1 MIKNFYILIK
11 IFFLICFLSTNVL
24 ADKSKSFDKGKKLFE
39 KNNYEKSKFYFEKEL
54 VFDPLHEYSYLYLAK
69 IFNKN
74 ENEDEE
80 EKNLDSV
87 LLLNPQNE
95 EAVYMLTLL
104 KIKQSNYNA
113 AKDLIETFD
122 LVCESFC
129 NKKNEITKKFNE
141 LHPENDNQ

>member
-69 IFNKN
+69 IFNKKDN
-74 ENEDEE
+74 DMQQEINL
-80 EKNLDSV
+80 KNV
-87 LLLNPQNE
+87 LLLDPKND
-95 EAVYMLTLL
+95 EAIYMLTLL
-104 KIKQSNYNA
+104 KIKQSDYSEA
-113 AKDLIETFD
+113 EQLF
-122 LVCESFC
+122 
-129 NKKNEITKKFNE
+129 KKFN
-141 LHPENDNQ
+141 